1 MGGATPKFKVE
12 GLHVAVLDPTDG
24 EPTSC
29 GPPEFFRDETAEATR
44 ILALDIRKNLEFSHR
59 RLEATFVLRHKLA
72 DFYAAPDLGTCLH
85 PHPIGVMP
93 TRTPLLSHSA
103 CRGRVLFGKACQV

>member
-1 MGGATPKFKVE
+1 MGGATPKFKAE

-44 ILALDIRKNLEFSHR
+44 IFGFGYPKKS
-59 RLEATFVLRHKLA
+59 
-72 DFYAAPDLGTCLH
+72 
-85 PHPIGVMP
+85 GVFPSP
-93 TRTPLLSHSA
+93 TRGNVCLTTQAS
-103 CRGRVLFGKACQV
+103 